1 MKMKKEQILEF
12 IRARGDDEHA
22 AKAEKELPDEGF
34 DLDPIDDEGILAQYG
49 VSPED
54 LNDESV

>member
-22 AKAEKELPDEGF
+22 AKAEKELPDSL
-34 DLDPIDDEGILAQYG
+34 DLPADEGILAQYG